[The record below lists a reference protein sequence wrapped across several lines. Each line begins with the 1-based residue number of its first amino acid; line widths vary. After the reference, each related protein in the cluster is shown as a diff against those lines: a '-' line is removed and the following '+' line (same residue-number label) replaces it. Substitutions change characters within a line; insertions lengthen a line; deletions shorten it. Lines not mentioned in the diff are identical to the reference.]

1 MDLLIRVKAPFAAFR
16 DLKSQ
21 LKSYPIITPTA
32 AWGLLLAAAG
42 IEARKDVS
50 EPVTLTAPDAPDLQ
64 LALGQVAAGTVQS
77 LYQQLH
83 AYEVSPSAREKH
95 LRAGCKGAKYHITPK
110 YRDVL
115 VGLDCVLGVRG
126 QAEVLE
132 RIVIGLESGIDH
144 YGIPFAGDNN
154 LFLERFEVTA
164 AIAAGWCEAID
175 NPVQGSFRM
184 PVWNDRARSERN
196 VYQMFRLSKPT
207 VDIPQSAWVVVGPS
221 REVERHPTL

>member
-1 MDLLIRVKAPFAAFR
+1 MEVLVRVKAPFAAFR
-16 DLKSQ
+16 DIKSQ

-32 AWGLLLAAAG
+32 AWGLILNGAG
-42 IEARKDVS
+42 IEARKDVN

-64 LALGQVAAGTVQS
+64 IAVGQVATGTIQN

-95 LRAGCKGAKYHITPK
+95 LRVGCKGAKYHITPK

-126 QAEVLE
+126 PTEVLD
-132 RIVIGLESGIDH
+132 RLVIGLDGGLDH

-154 LFLERFEVTA
+154 FFLERFELVTTALA
-164 AIAAGWCEAID
+164 ARWCETID
-175 NPVQGSFRM
+175 TPVHGAFRL
-184 PVWNDRARSERN
+184 PVWNDRARSEHN
-196 VYQMFRLSKPT
+196 QYQMFQFTAPT
-207 VDIPQSAWVVVGPS
+207 ATVPDRAWVLVGPTRAGK
-221 REVERHPTL
+221 REG